1 MGKQSL
7 ITPSEAA
14 LILGVSR
21 MRVHQMI
28 REGKI
33 SVVHTVGAQKIKL
46 LDKAEV
52 KRLQK
57 MREKG

>member
-1 MGKQSL
+1 MGYQDL

-21 MRVHQMI
+21 MRVHQLI

-33 SVVHTVGAQKIKL
+33 TVIHTIGAQNIKL
-46 LDKAEV
+46 LDKAKV

-57 MREKG
+57 AREKG

>member
-1 MGKQSL
+1 MGKQVL

-21 MRVHQMI
+21 VRVHQLI

-33 SVVHTVGAQKIKL
+33 TVVHTVGPQKIKL
-46 LDKAEV
+46 LDKADI
-52 KRLQK
+52 KRLKK